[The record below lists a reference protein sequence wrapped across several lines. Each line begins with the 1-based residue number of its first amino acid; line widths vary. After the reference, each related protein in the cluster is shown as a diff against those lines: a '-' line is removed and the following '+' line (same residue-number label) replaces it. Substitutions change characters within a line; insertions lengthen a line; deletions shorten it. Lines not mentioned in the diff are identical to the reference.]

1 MNSAIVL
8 YCNKILKKGII
19 HMFFFCHNEDF
30 QIFLVHFYC
39 LPDRFDRNK

>member
-19 HMFFFCHNEDF
+19 ISTSHVFFLPPRGFSNISCS
-30 QIFLVHFYC
+30 FLLSPRSF
-39 LPDRFDRNK
+39 